1 MGSRLTRLDQFQQLC
16 FRLMCL
22 TSQLEEMVVASSLHD
37 DPELIYQAM
46 FYDPLAS
53 AILDLREIRAL
64 TDDLFEFSKP
74 MADTIPSF

>member
-1 MGSRLTRLDQFQQLC
+1 
-16 FRLMCL
+16 MCL

-46 FYDPLAS
+46 IYDPLAS

-74 MADTIPSF
+74 WLTQYHHLK